1 MYPVSYYVMDVNVCA
16 PAMLVAVAL
25 AMSIDYSLFLLTR
38 FNEERLDGRSITQS
52 LEIALAT
59 QGHTIVVSGA
69 TLALCF
75 TSMLVLPTSTITSM
89 AAGAATA
96 VLQSVLVSLS
106 LTPALLLTMPRFFTA
121 DRMLGLTLDGTPFGT
136 YRRASSGTVAQ
147 FGATIDRPTI
157 IENPQ
162 PKKESIW
169 AHLGRCSQRG
179 APVMFLFLALVMVP
193 FAMALTRFSYVED
206 LTPLMQTTHPAT
218 KAFISISNIYG
229 QDLTTPVQLLIMA
242 PSQKAMASR
251 EWSLATCHM
260 LQDLATKVTDRM
272 HEEGH
277 DYTMTTADFN
287 GLMIFRGGCL
297 ADGLKFGVIDV
308 MPAVHMYGMYD
319 MVADLLSNRN
329 QTATQVYVH
338 CQVDLFSEVGEAW
351 MRAVRASLP
360 RPEVIRQPLGGH
372 QDADSANYVPYGR
385 WDDVEIGALHLY
397 GMPLEQMDG
406 AQYTL
411 RRMPYVGLAIA
422 AIVCIILGGSF
433 GTALIPVRAV
443 ICIAWMLV
451 VTFGASV
458 MVYQLGYLEF
468 LGLEALAPAGGS
480 LFWISPSV
488 ALAVLVGLGLD
499 YDIFLMDSVMENWQE
514 GKDGRE
520 AVIAALDQAGTI
532 ISAAGIIMFLAFG
545 ALLASTTPV
554 LNQIGFMLCIGVLID
569 CFITTKLTIPALMAC
584 VPDAANFW
592 PKKRP
597 PPPTAGDIEE
607 RGSVSARGSVPCLRR
622 SLTSSARDLL
632 GNSGTAPPSLRNT
645 GGRS

>member
-1 MYPVSYYVMDVNVCA
+1 MWGVGFEA
-16 PAMLVAVAL
+16 AVA
-25 AMSIDYSLFLLTR
+25 
-38 FNEERLDGRSITQS
+38 
-52 LEIALAT
+52 
-59 QGHTIVVSGA
+59 IVAEWEGQQIGEV
-69 TLALCF
+69 
-75 TSMLVLPTSTITSM
+75 
-89 AAGAATA
+89 
-96 VLQSVLVSLS
+96 
-106 LTPALLLTMPRFFTA
+106 
-121 DRMLGLTLDGTPFGT
+121 
-136 YRRASSGTVAQ
+136 
-147 FGATIDRPTI
+147 
-157 IENPQ
+157 
-162 PKKESIW
+162 
-169 AHLGRCSQRG
+169 
-179 APVMFLFLALVMVP
+179 
-193 FAMALTRFSYVED
+193 FA
-206 LTPLMQTTHPAT
+206 
-218 KAFISISNIYG
+218 
-229 QDLTTPVQLLIMA
+229 
-242 PSQKAMASR
+242 
-251 EWSLATCHM
+251 
-260 LQDLATKVTDRM
+260 
-272 HEEGH
+272 
-277 DYTMTTADFN
+277 
-287 GLMIFRGGCL
+287 
-297 ADGLKFGVIDV
+297 
-308 MPAVHMYGMYD
+308 
-319 MVADLLSNRN
+319 
-329 QTATQVYVH
+329 
-338 CQVDLFSEVGEAW
+338 
-351 MRAVRASLP
+351 
-360 RPEVIRQPLGGH
+360 
-372 QDADSANYVPYGR
+372 
-385 WDDVEIGALHLY
+385 Y

-411 RRMPYVGLAIA
+411 RRMPVVVLAIA
-422 AIVCIILGGSF
+422 AIICVILGGSF
-433 GTALIPVRAV
+433 GTALVPLRAV
-443 ICIAWMLV
+443 VCITWMLV
-451 VTFGASV
+451 VAIGASV

-622 SLTSSARDLL
+622 SLTASARDLL